1 MYGLWLGKE
10 KFITRD
16 FYRSAS
22 ELYKCSNERISICK
36 DCMIERYEQL
46 LGIYNG
52 KSNLAFKHLLLNLDV
67 YFEEE
72 LYLQCI
78 EKDNF
83 IGEYFRIVGSTKDRK
98 SKTSLNN
105 LLSEE
110 DSNFVSFDGNSPI
123 SEDLIVEWGR
133 GRDIQDYVMLQ
144 KRYKELLKRFPSKT
158 PEEQYIIKDICKLEL
173 DIEECRKNGK
183 VDKIASLENVKS
195 KKMQQIDAIPS
206 ERKLSEKDNDIKI
219 FGCAV
224 RVYETCRPIPT
235 VADKYKD
242 VDNMNN
248 YWENT
253 IVKPMAKME
262 GFATGDYS
270 LETGMDDI
278 EYTPEYLET
287 LRDMKDE

>member
-1 MYGLWLGKE
+1 MYSLWLGKD